1 MISEKENFVKI
12 AVVGVGGA
20 GCNTVKMI
28 EEEVQKNEQSV
39 FKEQNIKVIAAN
51 TDAQVLAQIHELE
64 RIQLGPK
71 LTKGQGAGGN
81 PECGK
86 DAAIESQVDIISAI
100 ENSDMV
106 FVTAGMGGGT
116 GTGAAPVIA
125 GIAKKAGILT
135 VAIVTKPFFFEGDQK
150 MRSAESGIEELR
162 KNVDALLV
170 IPNDTLLEMAGDDDD
185 TVDMFKKPN
194 EILIY
199 AVRGITELIIK
210 TGVVN
215 VDFADVKTTMQDMGD
230 ALIGFGT
237 ATGERA
243 PLNAIKDALN
253 NPLLK
258 NFTIE
263 GTKKMLLY
271 LRGNP
276 KMKEFAEALSYL
288 KSMHDKNA
296 NFKFG
301 LVEDENA
308 TDVFVLI
315 VAEAAERNA
324 DSVHQ
329 ETFERTEG
337 AREWYG
343 QNSDIS
349 EKRAEEP
356 FIEVQKPAEIN
367 DEEKETISDSG
378 DRDESRGLKPIPLVD
393 EAIFI
398 PENDIDQNDKSIPAI
413 LRKASKM
420 ESRKEREQLQISI
433 EEYIGK

>member
-1 MISEKENFVKI
+1 MSEREDFVKI

-28 EEEVQKNEQSV
+28 EEEVKSNEHSV

-51 TDAQVLAQIHELE
+51 TDAQVLAQISEFE
-64 RIQLGPK
+64 RLQLGPK
-71 LTKGQGAGGN
+71 LTRGQGAGGN

-86 DAAIESQVDIISAI
+86 DAAIESQIDIVSEI
-100 ENSDMV
+100 EDSDMV

-125 GIAKKAGILT
+125 GIAKKAGILS
-135 VAIVTKPFFFEGDQK
+135 VGIVTKPFFFEGDKK
-150 MRSAESGIEELR
+150 MKSAEAGIEELR

-194 EILIY
+194 EILVY

-215 VDFADVKTTMQDMGD
+215 VDFADVKNTMHDMGE

-237 ATGERA
+237 ATGEHA

-253 NPLLK
+253 NPLLN

-276 KMKEFAEALSYL
+276 KMKEFAEALTYL
-288 KSMHDKNA
+288 KSLQDKNA

-301 LVEDENA
+301 FVKDESA

-315 VAEAAERNA
+315 VAEAAEK
-324 DSVHQ
+324 SHEQVIQ
-329 ETFERTEG
+329 QTLEIPETREG
-337 AREWYG
+337 VS
-343 QNSDIS
+343 QNSV
-349 EKRAEEP
+349 EKEKSSEEP
-356 FIEVQKPAEIN
+356 LIEVQKSAEN
-367 DEEKETISDSG
+367 NETISDSG
-378 DRDESRGLKPIPLVD
+378 QREVARDMRPIPLDD

-420 ESRKEREQLQISI
+420 ESKKERDQLFQVSI
-433 EEYIGK
+433 EEYIK